1 MERHSV
7 KTEARVF
14 RKLNNAALW
23 YLENRD
29 GRFAKTML
37 KNYQEAV
44 AVLSYTPSIGSV
56 VRKTSTREYRT
67 YVAHKKCILVYWFN
81 SKTLYITDL
90 IFTDTFKERFY

>member
-1 MERHSV
+1 MERLGV

-14 RKLNNAALW
+14 RKLNNATLW

-29 GRFAKTML
+29 SSFVETML

-44 AVLSYTPSIGSV
+44 TTLSYFPTVGRT
-56 VRKTSTREYRT
+56 VRKTTTREYRA
-67 YVAHKKCILVYWFN
+67 YVAHKKCILVYWYN

-90 IFTDTFKERFY
+90 IFTDTFKDRF